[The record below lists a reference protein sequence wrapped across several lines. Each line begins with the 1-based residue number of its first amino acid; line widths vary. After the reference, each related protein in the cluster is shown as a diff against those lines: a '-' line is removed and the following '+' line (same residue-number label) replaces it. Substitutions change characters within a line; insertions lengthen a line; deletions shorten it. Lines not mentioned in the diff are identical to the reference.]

1 MWKVAPSAALP
12 AVLVT
17 SIVGWLS
24 TEVVSVSELSPRVL
38 SFGDETVAVFDKT
51 CSVAGAVT
59 LIVITGALEF
69 AAIEAR
75 VQVIVVVPEQV
86 QPIPEAEPVMPP
98 GSGSETLT
106 EVAATVVELFE
117 TVNV

>member
-1 MWKVAPSAALP
+1 M
-12 AVLVT
+12 
-17 SIVGWLS
+17 G
-24 TEVVSVSELSPRVL
+24 E
-38 SFGDETVAVFDKT
+38 DTVAVLDRVWA
-51 CSVAGAVT
+51 VAGAVT

>member
-1 MWKVAPSAALP
+1 MRGLAELGRC
-12 AVLVT
+12 LV
-17 SIVGWLS
+17 SLG
-24 TEVVSVSELSPRVL
+24 E
-38 SFGDETVAVFDKT
+38 DTVAVLDRVWA
-51 CSVAGAVT
+51 VAGAVT

-75 VQVIVVVPEQV
+75 VQVIVVVPEHV

-106 EVAATVVELFE
+106 DVAATVVELFE

>member
-1 MWKVAPSAALP
+1 MIETFAIPTVVA
-12 AVLVT
+12 
-17 SIVGWLS
+17 
-24 TEVVSVSELSPRVL
+24 SVSELLPGVL
-38 SFGDETVAVFDKT
+38 SLGEDTVAVLDKT

-69 AAIEAR
+69 AAIEAV

-86 QPIPEAEPVMPP
+86 QPVPEAEPVMPP

-106 EVAATVVELFE
+106 KVAATVVELFE
-117 TVNV
+117 TVSV

>member
-1 MWKVAPSAALP
+1 MEMSAIP
-12 AVLVT
+12 MT
-17 SIVGWLS
+17 
-24 TEVVSVSELSPRVL
+24 VVSVSELLPGVL
-38 SFGDETVAVFDKT
+38 SLGEDTVAVLDRVWA
-51 CSVAGAVT
+51 VAGAVT

-106 EVAATVVELFE
+106 DVAATVVELFE
-117 TVNV
+117 TVSV

>member
-1 MWKVAPSAALP
+1 MATGSAESFFVIDRSAIP
-12 AVLVT
+12 T
-17 SIVGWLS
+17 
-24 TEVVSVSELSPRVL
+24 TVVSVSELLPGVL
-38 SFGDETVAVFDKT
+38 SFGDETVAVLDRV

-69 AAIEAR
+69 AAIEAV

-86 QPIPEAEPVMPP
+86 QPVPEAEPVMPP

-117 TVNV
+117 TVSV